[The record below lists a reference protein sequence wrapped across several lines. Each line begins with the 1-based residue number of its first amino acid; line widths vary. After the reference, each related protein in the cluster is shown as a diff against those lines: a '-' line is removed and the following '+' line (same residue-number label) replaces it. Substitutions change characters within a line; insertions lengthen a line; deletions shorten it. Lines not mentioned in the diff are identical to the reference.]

1 MYASLSIEIKSSIG
15 SIKVYSL
22 VITHP
27 FVSVTITEYVPA
39 VREFWSS
46 LLIER
51 PDPSNVDQ
59 TYV

>member
-1 MYASLSIEIKSSIG
+1 MSNEIKSSLG

-22 VITHP
+22 FVTHP
-27 FVSVTITEYVPA
+27 FVSVTMTEYVPA

-46 LLIER
+46 LLTER
-51 PDPSNVDQ
+51 PEPSKVDQ